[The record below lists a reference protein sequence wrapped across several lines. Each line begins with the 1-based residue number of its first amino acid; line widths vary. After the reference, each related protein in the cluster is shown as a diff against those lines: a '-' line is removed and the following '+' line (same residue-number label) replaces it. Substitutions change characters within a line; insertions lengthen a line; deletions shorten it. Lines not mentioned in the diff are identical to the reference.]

1 MEKTLTIDT
10 ELTLKI
16 RSASD
21 AEKTFFLINTNRGYL
36 RQWLPWVDGVKTLQ
50 DCTDYIDFNQKEFEE
65 KKGANYGIF
74 YNGELVGLIGYHFFN
89 RLSNITALGYW
100 LASNYQRKG
109 IMTRSAAFLTQYA
122 FDKLNMHRVEIHA
135 AVDNKS
141 SRAIPE
147 KLGFKEE
154 GIARDGEF
162 LYDHYVDTVTYAK
175 LSTD

>member
-1 MEKTLTIDT
+1 
-10 ELTLKI
+10 
-16 RSASD
+16 
-21 AEKTFFLINTNRGYL
+21 
-36 RQWLPWVDGVKTLQ
+36 
-50 DCTDYIDFNQKEFEE
+50 
-65 KKGANYGIF
+65 
-74 YNGELVGLIGYHFFN
+74 
-89 RLSNITALGYW
+89 
-100 LASNYQRKG
+100 
-109 IMTRSAAFLTQYA
+109 MTRSAAFLTQYA

>member
-1 MEKTLTIDT
+1 
-10 ELTLKI
+10 
-16 RSASD
+16 
-21 AEKTFFLINTNRGYL
+21 
-36 RQWLPWVDGVKTLQ
+36 
-50 DCTDYIDFNQKEFEE
+50 
-65 KKGANYGIF
+65 
-74 YNGELVGLIGYHFFN
+74 
-89 RLSNITALGYW
+89 
-100 LASNYQRKG
+100 
-109 IMTRSAAFLTQYA
+109 
-122 FDKLNMHRVEIHA
+122 MHRVEIHA